1 MTKLYGLIKKWK
13 VIVYSL
19 SLENKV
25 THYESIVNGSIPDD
39 TSPNKTEEIIRLL
52 ITLT

>member
-19 SLENKV
+19 SLENYIQVQKLMV
-25 THYESIVNGSIPDD
+25 TDD
-39 TSPNKTEEIIRLL
+39 I
-52 ITLT
+52 